1 MNTLQFVRQKRRMG
15 GDRFTI
21 FYATMETVA
30 VAHLVNGTMKKLML
44 SKRGTG
50 ERKMINLNEVL
61 QEIMLRLVDIIIQG
75 GKQPEKIIVSD
86 RVYELLK
93 GIMLMPRSVQ
103 FIDNVFYIADIPV
116 EKGTIP
122 QREDGVWFRIV

>member
-1 MNTLQFVRQKRRMG
+1 
-15 GDRFTI
+15 
-21 FYATMETVA
+21 
-30 VAHLVNGTMKKLML
+30 
-44 SKRGTG
+44 
-50 ERKMINLNEVL
+50 MIDLNDVL

-86 RVYELLK
+86 RVYQLLMDIT
-93 GIMLMPRSVQ
+93 IMPKPVRYENS
-103 FIDNVFYIADIPV
+103 NFYIADILV

>member
-1 MNTLQFVRQKRRMG
+1 
-15 GDRFTI
+15 
-21 FYATMETVA
+21 
-30 VAHLVNGTMKKLML
+30 
-44 SKRGTG
+44 
-50 ERKMINLNEVL
+50 MIDLNDVL

-86 RVYELLK
+86 RVYELLMD
-93 GIMLMPRSVQ
+93 ITLMPRSVRYE
-103 FIDNVFYIADIPV
+103 NSTFYIADIPV

>member
-1 MNTLQFVRQKRRMG
+1 
-15 GDRFTI
+15 
-21 FYATMETVA
+21 
-30 VAHLVNGTMKKLML
+30 
-44 SKRGTG
+44 
-50 ERKMINLNEVL
+50 MINLNEVL

>member
-1 MNTLQFVRQKRRMG
+1 MSCVT
-15 GDRFTI
+15 T
-21 FYATMETVA
+21 ETAVA
-30 VAHLVNGTMKKLML
+30 VHLVNGTMKKLML

-86 RVYELLK
+86 RVYSLLK

-116 EKGTIP
+116 EAGKLDDPKGEI
-122 QREDGVWFRIV
+122 WFKIE

>member
-1 MNTLQFVRQKRRMG
+1 
-15 GDRFTI
+15 
-21 FYATMETVA
+21 
-30 VAHLVNGTMKKLML
+30 
-44 SKRGTG
+44 
-50 ERKMINLNEVL
+50 MINLNEVL

-86 RVYELLK
+86 RVYSLLK

-116 EKGTIP
+116 EAGKLDDPKGEI
-122 QREDGVWFRIV
+122 WFKIE

>member
-1 MNTLQFVRQKRRMG
+1 MSCVT
-15 GDRFTI
+15 T
-21 FYATMETVA
+21 ETAVA
-30 VAHLVNGTMKKLML
+30 VHLVNGTMKKLML

-86 RVYELLK
+86 RVMEMLN
-93 GIMLMPRSVQ
+93 GITLMPRSVQ
-103 FIDNVFYIADIPV
+103 YKDSKYYIADIPV
-116 EKGTIP
+116 ELGDMKRPCGEI
-122 QREDGVWFRIV
+122 WFEIN